1 MNATISKR
9 FRAVRIE
16 TTDGQPLLRLTREW
30 EGLAVGTEVQ
40 AMWNGKPN
48 LAGPGRREVFVATG
62 PRAGQ
67 IVRGLA

>member
-1 MNATISKR
+1 
-9 FRAVRIE
+9 
-16 TTDGQPLLRLTREW
+16 
-30 EGLAVGTEVQ
+30 
-40 AMWNGKPN
+40 MWNGKPN